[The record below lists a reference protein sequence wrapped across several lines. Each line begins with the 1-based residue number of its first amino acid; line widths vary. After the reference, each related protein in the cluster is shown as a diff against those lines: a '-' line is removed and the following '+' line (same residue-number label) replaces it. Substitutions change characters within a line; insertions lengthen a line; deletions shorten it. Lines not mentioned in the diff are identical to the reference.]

1 MEKVKKDVDK
11 HPIKTYIY
19 SMKEINIKV
28 SNISQKQWSLLLVEL
43 NLVSENW
50 KKYGPIIN
58 IKAKNFGKTNLLE
71 KTKDPKYKNL
81 WYEYIR
87 EFTNGPHNIKRWTV
101 PTNSSDKR
109 DNAKHKIIK

>member
-11 HPIKTYIY
+11 DPIKTYIN

-50 KKYGPIIN
+50 KKYGPNIN
-58 IKAKNFGKTNLLE
+58 IKAKNFGKT
-71 KTKDPKYKNL
+71 
-81 WYEYIR
+81 
-87 EFTNGPHNIKRWTV
+87 IKWG
-101 PTNSSDKR
+101 KK
-109 DNAKHKIIK
+109 KHGHIEED

>member
-11 HPIKTYIY
+11 DPIKTYIY

-50 KKYGPIIN
+50 KKYGTN
-58 IKAKNFGKTNLLE
+58 IDIKSKNFSKTIKWGK
-71 KTKDPKYKNL
+71 KKH
-81 WYEYIR
+81 
-87 EFTNGPHNIKRWTV
+87 GTV
-101 PTNSSDKR
+101 EED
-109 DNAKHKIIK
+109 